1 MGTTVLELNS
11 RVQSCVVMWTACGVL
26 LCASVLGAAGPP
38 VFGVA
43 PDLLPQPERSVAPGA
58 KAISIIDS
66 RTVQCDIPDPEA
78 DVCEL
83 RWESLSVSAGSDYV
97 THLTVKIDGR
107 VRAIST
113 GFFQTSMYIP
123 FGMYS
128 APFRVECGK
137 LGSGGD
143 PDLGMAH
150 TYYIEAF
157 DTTGALASNFGA
169 VLCPASV
176 LLFTDGFEGGD
187 VLRWSAHTP

>member
-1 MGTTVLELNS
+1 V
-11 RVQSCVVMWTACGVL
+11 WTACGAL
-26 LCASVLGAAGPP
+26 LCASILGASGPP
-38 VFGVA
+38 VSGA
-43 PDLLPQPERSVAPGA
+43 EPDLFPQSERSLAPGA

-66 RTVQCDIPDPEA
+66 RTVQCEMPDPES
-78 DVCEL
+78 DLCEM
-83 RWESLSVSAGSDYV
+83 RWEYLSVSAGSTGYV
-97 THLTVKIDGR
+97 TFMAVKIDGH

-123 FGMYS
+123 FDMYFT
-128 APFRVECGK
+128 PFAVQCGK
-137 LGSGGD
+137 LGSGGA

-187 VLRWSAHTP
+187 VSRWSAHTP